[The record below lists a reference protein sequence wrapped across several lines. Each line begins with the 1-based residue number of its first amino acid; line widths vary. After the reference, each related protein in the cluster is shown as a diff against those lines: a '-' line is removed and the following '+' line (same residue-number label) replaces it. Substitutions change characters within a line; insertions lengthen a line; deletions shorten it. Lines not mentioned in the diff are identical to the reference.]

1 MLPVSHAADRRFEFI
16 GPGYDPTVT
25 QLQRRLGIPAATA
38 IGVASMLGAGI
49 FFVWAPAAGDAGA
62 GILIA
67 LPVAAAVAALNA
79 LSTTRLALA
88 HPVSGGAYAYG
99 RAELGPLPGFV
110 AGVLF
115 LVGKTASVAAIASI
129 AGAYLWPEFARPIA
143 VAAVVVLAIV
153 NATGIRSTAVVSTVI
168 AGAVVAV
175 LVTVLV
181 MTAVQGAGAPPRSP
195 VALTGG
201 VLGVLQAAA
210 LIFFTFAGYAR
221 IATLGEEVRDPSR
234 TLPRAVIA
242 ALAIVLLL
250 SAATATVL
258 LVRLGSHALATSSS
272 PLADAVGPGAETAI
286 RITAAVACLGS
297 LLSVLAGLSR
307 TSLAMARDGE
317 LPGRLARIS
326 ERTATPVIA
335 ELVVAVVGVA
345 AVLLLDPARLVG
357 VSACAVLG
365 YYAVA
370 HLAAIGR
377 ARRLGTRVPV
387 LAVLGLLGCAA
398 LALSTPWQAVVAVAA
413 VALAAVGVRALLRLV
428 LRPRRGV

>member
-1 MLPVSHAADRRFEFI
+1 VFI
-16 GPGYDPTVT
+16 RPGYDPTVT
-25 QLQRRLGIPAATA
+25 QLQRHLGVPAATA

-49 FFVWAPAAGDAGA
+49 FFVWAPAAADAGA

-67 LPVAAAVAALNA
+67 LPVAAVVAALNA
-79 LSTTRLALA
+79 LSTTRLAMA

-115 LVGKTASVAAIASI
+115 LLGKTASVAAIASI
-129 AGAYLWPEFARPIA
+129 AGAYLWPEFARPVA

-153 NATGIRSTAVVSTVI
+153 NATGIRSTAVVSTII
-168 AGAVVAV
+168 AAAVVAV
-175 LVTVLV
+175 LLVVLIVTV
-181 MTAVQGAGAPPRSP
+181 AQGAGEPPRSP
-195 VALTGG
+195 VVLTGG

-221 IATLGEEVRDPSR
+221 IATLGEEVREPSR

-242 ALAIVLLL
+242 ALSIVLLL
-250 SAATATVL
+250 SAAIATVL
-258 LVRLGSHALATSSS
+258 LVRLGSHALAASSS
-272 PLADAVGPGAETAI
+272 PLADAVGAGAEPII

-326 ERTATPVIA
+326 ERSATPVIA
-335 ELVVAVVGVA
+335 ELAVAIVGVG

-365 YYAVA
+365 YYGVA
-370 HLAAIGR
+370 HLAAMGR
-377 ARRLGTRVPV
+377 ARRLGMRVPV
-387 LAVLGLLGCAA
+387 LACLGLLGCAA
-398 LALSTPWQAVVAVAA
+398 LALSTPWQAIVGVAVLT
-413 VALAAVGVRALLRLV
+413 LAAVGVRALVRLIV
-428 LRPRRGV
+428 RPRRAG

>member
-1 MLPVSHAADRRFEFI
+1 MTE
-16 GPGYDPTVT
+16 
-25 QLQRRLGIPAATA
+25 LQRRLGIPAATA

-49 FFVWAPAAGDAGA
+49 FFVWAPAAADSGA
-62 GILIA
+62 GILLA
-67 LPVAAAVAALNA
+67 LPLAGLVAALNA
-79 LSTTRLALA
+79 LSTTRLAMA

-99 RAELGPLPGFV
+99 RAELGAVPGFV

-129 AGAYLWPEFARPIA
+129 AGAYLWPAFDRQVA

-168 AGAVVAV
+168 AAVVVAA
-175 LVTVLV
+175 LVTVLIV
-181 MTAVQGAGAPPRSP
+181 TAVQGAGVPPRSP
-195 VALTGG
+195 VALSGG

-234 TLPRAVIA
+234 TIPRAVIA

-250 SAATATVL
+250 SAATAAVL
-258 LVRLGSHALATSSS
+258 LLRLGATGLAASSS
-272 PLADAVGPGAETAI
+272 PLADAVGPGAETVI

-307 TSLAMARDGE
+307 TALAMARDGE
-317 LPGRLARIS
+317 LPGRLAGIS
-326 ERTATPVIA
+326 ERTATPVLA
-335 ELVVAVVGVA
+335 EVAVAVVGIA

-365 YYAVA
+365 YYGIA

-377 ARRLGTRVPV
+377 ARHLGARLPV
-387 LAVLGLLGCAA
+387 LAVLGLIGCAA
-398 LALSTPWQAVVAVAA
+398 LALSTPWQAIIGVAV
-413 VALAAVGVRALLRLV
+413 LALLALGIRAIARV
-428 LRPRRGV
+428 ITRRRGPA

>member
-1 MLPVSHAADRRFEFI
+1 MR
-16 GPGYDPTVT
+16 PGYDPTVT
-25 QLQRRLGIPAATA
+25 QLQRRLGVPAATA

-49 FFVWAPAAGDAGA
+49 FFVWAPAAADAGA

-67 LPVAAAVAALNA
+67 LPLAGAVAALNA
-79 LSTTRLALA
+79 LSTTRLAMA

-99 RAELGPLPGFV
+99 RAELGRVPGFV

-129 AGAYLWPEFARPIA
+129 AGAYLWSEFARPVA

-153 NATGIRSTAVVSTVI
+153 NATGIRSTAVVSIVI
-168 AGAVVAV
+168 ASLVVAV
-175 LVTVLV
+175 LLAVLIV
-181 MTAVQGAGAPPRSP
+181 TAVQGAGAAPRSP
-195 VALTGG
+195 IALTGG
-201 VLGVLQAAA
+201 GLGVLQAAA

-221 IATLGEEVRDPSR
+221 VATLGEEVRDPGR

-242 ALAIVLLL
+242 ALAIVLVL
-250 SAATATVL
+250 SAATAAIL
-258 LVRLGSHALATSSS
+258 LMRLGAHGLAASSS
-272 PLADAVGPGAETAI
+272 PLADAVGPGAETFI

-317 LPGRLARIS
+317 LPGRLAGIS
-326 ERTATPVIA
+326 ERTAAPVFA
-335 ELVVAVVGVA
+335 ELAVAVVGVA

-365 YYAVA
+365 YYGIA
-370 HLAAIGR
+370 HLAAIAR
-377 ARRLGTRVPV
+377 ARRLGARPPV
-387 LAVLGLLGCAA
+387 LPLLGLLGCGA
-398 LALSTPWQAVVAVAA
+398 LALSTPWPAIVGVTVL
-413 VALAAVGVRALLRLV
+413 VLLAVGVRGVVRAAQ
-428 LRPRRGV
+428 RRR

>member
-1 MLPVSHAADRRFEFI
+1 MPAFTGH
-16 GPGYDPTVT
+16 GYDPSVT

-49 FFVWAPAAGDAGA
+49 FFVWAPAAADAGA
-62 GILIA
+62 GILLA
-67 LPVAAAVAALNA
+67 LPLAGAVAALNA
-79 LSTTRLALA
+79 LSTTRLAMA

-99 RAELGPLPGFV
+99 RAELGALPGFV

-129 AGAYLWPEFARPIA
+129 AGAYLWPDFARPVA

-153 NATGIRSTAVVSTVI
+153 NASGIRSTAVVSTVI
-168 AGAVVAV
+168 AALVVAALVSV
-175 LVTVLV
+175 LIVS
-181 MTAVQGAGAPPRSP
+181 AVQGAGLPPRSP
-195 VALTGG
+195 VSFAGG

-221 IATLGEEVRDPSR
+221 IATLGEEVRDPER

-250 SAATATVL
+250 SAATAAVL
-258 LVRLGSHALATSSS
+258 LLRLGTHALTTSGS
-272 PLADAVGPGAETAI
+272 PLADAVGPGAGAVI

-317 LPGRLARIS
+317 LPARLAGIS
-326 ERTATPVIA
+326 QRTATPVLA

-365 YYAVA
+365 YYAIA
-370 HLAAIGR
+370 HLASFGR
-377 ARRLGTRVPV
+377 ARRLGVRPPAT
-387 LAVLGLLGCAA
+387 AVLGLLGCAA
-398 LALSTPWQAVVAVAA
+398 LALSTPWQAIAA
-413 VALAAVGVRALLRLV
+413 VVVLVLAAVGVRALVRII
-428 LRPRRGV
+428 RRRRTA

>member
-1 MLPVSHAADRRFEFI
+1 MR
-16 GPGYDPTVT
+16 PGYDPTVT
-25 QLQRRLGIPAATA
+25 QLQRRLGVPAATA

-49 FFVWAPAAGDAGA
+49 FFVWAPAAADAGA

-67 LPVAAAVAALNA
+67 LPLAGAVAALNA
-79 LSTTRLALA
+79 LSTTRLAMA

-99 RAELGPLPGFV
+99 RAELGPVPGFV

-129 AGAYLWPEFARPIA
+129 AGAYLWPEFARPVA

-153 NATGIRSTAVVSTVI
+153 NATGIRSTAVVSIVI
-168 AGAVVAV
+168 ASLVVAV
-175 LVTVLV
+175 LLAVLIV
-181 MTAVQGAGAPPRSP
+181 TAVQGAGAAPRSP
-195 VALTGG
+195 IALTGG
-201 VLGVLQAAA
+201 GLGVLQAAA

-221 IATLGEEVRDPSR
+221 VATLGEEVRDPGR

-242 ALAIVLLL
+242 ALAIVLVL
-250 SAATATVL
+250 SAATAAIL
-258 LVRLGSHALATSSS
+258 LMRLGAHGLAASSS
-272 PLADAVGPGAETAI
+272 PLADAVGPGAETFI

-317 LPGRLARIS
+317 LPGRLARIL
-326 ERTATPVIA
+326 ERTAAPVFA
-335 ELVVAVVGVA
+335 ELAVAVVGVA

-365 YYAVA
+365 YYGIA
-370 HLAAIGR
+370 HLAAIAR
-377 ARRLGTRVPV
+377 ARRLGARPPV
-387 LAVLGLLGCAA
+387 LPLLGLLGCGA
-398 LALSTPWQAVVAVAA
+398 LALSTPWPAIVGVTVL
-413 VALAAVGVRALLRLV
+413 VLLAVGVRGVVRAAQ
-428 LRPRRGV
+428 RRR

>member
-1 MLPVSHAADRRFEFI
+1 
-16 GPGYDPTVT
+16 VT
-25 QLQRRLGIPAATA
+25 QLQRRIGIPGATG

-49 FFVWAPAAGDAGA
+49 FFVWAPAAADAGA
-62 GILIA
+62 GILLA
-67 LPVAAAVAALNA
+67 LPLAGVVATLNA
-79 LSTTRLALA
+79 LSTTRLAMV

-99 RAELGPLPGFV
+99 RAELGALPGFV

-115 LVGKTASVAAIASI
+115 LLGKTASVAAIASI
-129 AGAYLWPEFARPIA
+129 AGAYLWPEFARPVA
-143 VAAVVVLAIV
+143 VAAVVVLAVV
-153 NATGIRSTAVVSTVI
+153 NATGIRSTAIVSMII

-175 LVTVLV
+175 LVTVLIV
-181 MTAVQGAGAPPRSP
+181 TAVQGAGGPPRSP
-195 VALTGG
+195 IALTGG
-201 VLGVLQAAA
+201 PLGVLQAAA

-272 PLADAVGPGAETAI
+272 PLADAVGPGAETVI

-326 ERTATPVIA
+326 ERSATPVVA
-335 ELVVAVVGVA
+335 EAAVAVVGVA

-365 YYAVA
+365 YYGVA

-377 ARRLGTRVPV
+377 ARRLGTRIPA

-398 LALSTPWQAVVAVAA
+398 LALSTPWQAIAGVVVLVLVAVGIR
-413 VALAAVGVRALLRLV
+413 ALVRAI
-428 LRPRRGV
+428 RGPFEKA

>member
-1 MLPVSHAADRRFEFI
+1 MTE
-16 GPGYDPTVT
+16 
-25 QLQRRLGIPAATA
+25 LQRRLGIPAATA

-49 FFVWAPAAGDAGA
+49 FFVWAPAAADSGA
-62 GILIA
+62 GILFA
-67 LPVAAAVAALNA
+67 LPLAGLVAALNA
-79 LSTTRLALA
+79 LSTTRLAMA

-99 RAELGPLPGFV
+99 RAELGAVPGFV

-129 AGAYLWPEFARPIA
+129 AGAYLWPQFERPVA
-143 VAAVVVLAIV
+143 VAAVIVLAVV

-168 AGAVVAV
+168 AAVVVAA
-175 LVTVLV
+175 LVTVLIV
-181 MTAVQGAGAPPRSP
+181 TAVQGAGVPPRSP
-195 VALTGG
+195 VALSGG

-234 TLPRAVIA
+234 TIPRAVIA

-250 SAATATVL
+250 SAATAAVL
-258 LVRLGSHALATSSS
+258 LLRLGATGLAASSS
-272 PLADAVGPGAETAI
+272 PLADAVGPGAETVI

-307 TSLAMARDGE
+307 TALAMARDGE
-317 LPGRLARIS
+317 LPGRLAGIS
-326 ERTATPVIA
+326 ERTATPVLA
-335 ELVVAVVGVA
+335 EVAVAVVGIA

-365 YYAVA
+365 YYGIA

-377 ARRLGTRVPV
+377 ARHLGARLPV
-387 LAVLGLLGCAA
+387 LAVLGLIGCAA
-398 LALSTPWQAVVAVAA
+398 LALSTPWQAIVGVAV
-413 VALAAVGVRALLRLV
+413 LALLALGIRAIARV
-428 LRPRRGV
+428 ITRRRGPA

>member
-1 MLPVSHAADRRFEFI
+1 M
-16 GPGYDPTVT
+16 T
-25 QLQRRLGIPAATA
+25 QLQRRLGVPAATA

-49 FFVWAPAAGDAGA
+49 FFVWAPAAADAGA
-62 GILIA
+62 GILLA
-67 LPVAAAVAALNA
+67 LPLAGVVAALNA
-79 LSTTRLALA
+79 LSTTRLAMA

-99 RAELGPLPGFV
+99 RAELGPLPGFL

-129 AGAYLWPEFARPIA
+129 AGAYLWPQFERPVA
-143 VAAVVVLAIV
+143 VAAVVVLGIV

-168 AGAVVAV
+168 AALVVAV
-175 LVTVLV
+175 LVTVLII
-181 MTAVQGAGAPPRSP
+181 TAVNGAGMPPRSP
-195 VALTGG
+195 VALSGG

-221 IATLGEEVRDPSR
+221 IATLGEEVRDPAR

-250 SAATATVL
+250 SAATAAVL
-258 LVRLGSHALATSSS
+258 LLRLGTGALATSSS
-272 PLADAVGPGAETAI
+272 PLADAVGPGAETVV
-286 RITAAVACLGS
+286 RVTAAVACLGS

-307 TSLAMARDGE
+307 TALAMARDGE
-317 LPGRLARIS
+317 LPGRLAGIS
-326 ERTATPVIA
+326 ERTATPVLA
-335 ELVVAVVGVA
+335 ELAVAVVGIA

-357 VSACAVLG
+357 VSACSVLG
-365 YYAVA
+365 YYGIA

-377 ARRLGTRVPV
+377 DRRLGVRPPV

-398 LALSTPWQAVVAVAA
+398 LALSTPWQAVVG
-413 VALAAVGVRALLRLV
+413 VALLVLVALGIRALVRTIT
-428 LRPRRGV
+428 RRRRAA

>member
-1 MLPVSHAADRRFEFI
+1 
-16 GPGYDPTVT
+16 VT

-49 FFVWAPAAGDAGA
+49 FFVWAPAAVDAGA
-62 GILIA
+62 GIVLA
-67 LPVAAAVAALNA
+67 LPLAAAVAALNA
-79 LSTTRLALA
+79 LSTTWLAMA
-88 HPVSGGAYAYG
+88 HPVSGGVYAYG

-129 AGAYLWPEFARPIA
+129 AGAYLWPEFARPVA

-153 NATGIRSTAVVSTVI
+153 NATGIRSTAVVSTII

-175 LVTVLV
+175 LVTVLIL
-181 MTAVQGAGAPPRSP
+181 TFVQGVDAPPPSP

-221 IATLGEEVRDPSR
+221 IATLGEEVRDPGS

-242 ALAIVLLL
+242 ALAIVLVL

-258 LVRLGSHALATSSS
+258 LVRLGAHNLALSSS
-272 PLADAVGPGAETAI
+272 PLADAVGSGAEPVI

-326 ERTATPVIA
+326 ERSATPVVA

-377 ARRLGTRVPV
+377 ARRLGMRVPV
-387 LAVLGLLGCAA
+387 LACLGLLGCAA
-398 LALSTPWQAVVAVAA
+398 LALSTPWQAIVGVAVLALVAA
-413 VALAAVGVRALLRLV
+413 GVRALVRLIV
-428 LRPRRGV
+428 RPRRAG

>member
-1 MLPVSHAADRRFEFI
+1 MR
-16 GPGYDPTVT
+16 PGYDPTVT
-25 QLQRRLGIPAATA
+25 QLQRRLGVPAATA

-49 FFVWAPAAGDAGA
+49 FFVWAPAAADAGA

-67 LPVAAAVAALNA
+67 LPLAGAVAALNA
-79 LSTTRLALA
+79 LSTTRLAMA

-99 RAELGPLPGFV
+99 RAELGRVPGFV

-129 AGAYLWPEFARPIA
+129 AGAYLWSEFARPVA

-153 NATGIRSTAVVSTVI
+153 NATGIRSTAVVSIVI
-168 AGAVVAV
+168 ASLVVAV
-175 LVTVLV
+175 LLAVLIVT
-181 MTAVQGAGAPPRSP
+181 TVQGAGAAPRSP
-195 VALTGG
+195 IALTGG
-201 VLGVLQAAA
+201 GLGVLQAAA

-221 IATLGEEVRDPSR
+221 VATLGEEVRDPGR

-242 ALAIVLLL
+242 ALAIVLVL
-250 SAATATVL
+250 SAATAAIL
-258 LVRLGSHALATSSS
+258 LMRLGAHGLAASSS
-272 PLADAVGPGAETAI
+272 PLADAVGPGAETFI

-317 LPGRLARIS
+317 LPGRLAGIS
-326 ERTATPVIA
+326 ERTAAPVFA
-335 ELVVAVVGVA
+335 ELAVAVVGVA

-365 YYAVA
+365 YYGIA
-370 HLAAIGR
+370 HLAAIAR
-377 ARRLGTRVPV
+377 ARRLGARPPV
-387 LAVLGLLGCAA
+387 LPLLGLLGCGA
-398 LALSTPWQAVVAVAA
+398 LALSTPWPAIVGVTVL
-413 VALAAVGVRALLRLV
+413 VLLAVGVRGVVRAAQ
-428 LRPRRGV
+428 RRR

>member
-1 MLPVSHAADRRFEFI
+1 MTE
-16 GPGYDPTVT
+16 
-25 QLQRRLGIPAATA
+25 LQRRLGIPAATA

-49 FFVWAPAAGDAGA
+49 FFVWAPAAADAGA
-62 GILIA
+62 GILLA
-67 LPVAAAVAALNA
+67 LPLAGAVAALNA
-79 LSTTRLALA
+79 LSTTRLGMA

-99 RAELGPLPGFV
+99 RAELGAVPGFV

-115 LVGKTASVAAIASI
+115 LVGKTASVAAIASV
-129 AGAYLWPEFARPIA
+129 AGAYLWPGFVRPVA
-143 VAAVVVLAIV
+143 VAAIIVLAVV

-168 AGAVVAV
+168 AALVVAV
-175 LVTVLV
+175 LVTVLIV
-181 MTAVQGAGAPPRSP
+181 TAVHGAGTPPRSP
-195 VALTGG
+195 IMVSGG
-201 VLGVLQAAA
+201 GLGVLQAAA

-250 SAATATVL
+250 SAATAWVL
-258 LVRLGSHALATSSS
+258 LLRLGATGLAASSS
-272 PLADAVGPGAETAI
+272 PLADAVGPGAEAII

-307 TSLAMARDGE
+307 TALAMARDGE
-317 LPGRLARIS
+317 LPDRLAGIS
-326 ERTATPVIA
+326 ERTATPVLA
-335 ELVVAVVGVA
+335 EAAVAVVGIA

-377 ARRLGTRVPV
+377 ARRLGARVPV

-398 LALSTPWQAVVAVAA
+398 LALSTPWQAIVGVAVL
-413 VALAAVGVRALLRLV
+413 ALGALGIRALVRIIT
-428 LRPRRGV
+428 RRQRSA

>member
-1 MLPVSHAADRRFEFI
+1 
-16 GPGYDPTVT
+16 VT
-25 QLQRRLGIPAATA
+25 KLQRRLGVPAATA

-49 FFVWAPAAGDAGA
+49 FFVWAPAAADAGA
-62 GILIA
+62 GILLA
-67 LPVAAAVAALNA
+67 LPIAGLVAALNA
-79 LSTTRLALA
+79 LSTTRLAMA

-99 RAELGPLPGFV
+99 RAELGPVPGFV

-129 AGAYLWPEFARPIA
+129 AGAYLWPGFERPVA

-153 NATGIRSTAVVSTVI
+153 NATGIRSTAVVSTIIAALVI
-168 AGAVVAV
+168 AV
-175 LVTVLV
+175 LVTVLII
-181 MTAVQGAGAPPRSP
+181 TTVQGVGIPPSSP
-195 VALTGG
+195 IVVSGG

-234 TLPRAVIA
+234 TLPRAVIV
-242 ALAIVLLL
+242 ALAIVLVL

-258 LVRLGSHALATSSS
+258 LLRLGAAGLAASAS
-272 PLADAVGPGAETAI
+272 PLADAVGPSAETVI

-307 TSLAMARDGE
+307 TALAMSRDGE
-317 LPGRLARIS
+317 LPGRLSRIS
-326 ERTATPVIA
+326 ERTATPVLA
-335 ELVVAVVGVA
+335 EFVVAMVGIA

-365 YYAVA
+365 YYGIA

-377 ARRLGTRVPV
+377 ARHLGVRPPV
-387 LAVLGLLGCAA
+387 LAFLGLLGCAA
-398 LALSTPWQAVVAVAA
+398 LAFSTPWQSIVGVAVLGL
-413 VALAAVGVRALLRLV
+413 VALGVRGVTRLA
-428 LRPRRGV
+428 RATRQRDDR